1 MLDCVGGQ
9 ALQEGPWTGAGWLI
23 PLVGSNILDRELRE
37 STVQVF
43 WGKKRSMHGLG
54 LGNSKLCLVPGS
66 TSSDMTEV
74 GPGTWSVNRPQW
86 KPFSSQDF
94 LAVTP

>member
-1 MLDCVGGQ
+1 MD
-9 ALQEGPWTGAGWLI
+9 
-23 PLVGSNILDRELRE
+23 LVWATPN
-37 STVQVF
+37 
-43 WGKKRSMHGLG
+43 W
-54 LGNSKLCLVPGS
+54 LVPGS

-74 GPGTWSVNRPQW
+74 GLGTWSVNRPQW